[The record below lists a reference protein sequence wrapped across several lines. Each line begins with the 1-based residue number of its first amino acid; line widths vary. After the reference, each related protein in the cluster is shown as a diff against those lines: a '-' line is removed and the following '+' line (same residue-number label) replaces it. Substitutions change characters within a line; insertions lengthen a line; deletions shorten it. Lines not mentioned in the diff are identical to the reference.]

1 MQRGGVG
8 AWDRLREN
16 AGGDDYGLE
25 EMERVLCEGS
35 GGRRSG
41 NRSNSNRKEWQVG
54 VREMEKTW
62 VPRYKLRND
71 FPFMAKYIPNISEEE
86 LTVRKELVQKRQKQQ
101 PPSPMVTRMQ
111 WGNGQEATSILTALN
126 YFCSFD
132 NTTTIHEVGMCGAAF
147 DDDTG
152 EESLN
157 GLKIGAT
164 PDALICHGNG
174 TVEVLEVKNH
184 CPFVWNKLSPHRSG
198 SSGPK
203 VKKRKGQKHRGRKQH
218 CNTMDEERNEEH
230 ALPKHFLIR
239 DFELEAKVPAVYI
252 PQLMMEMLC
261 VGDSIDLD
269 KPTNT
274 KSKQSTPI
282 CTSAVMVRQTATKGA
297 ILLRLN
303 RDEDWISE
311 MKYWLGQFKKA
322 FVNTNEI
329 PTDNFFWD
337 DDENSRYRKFLQRTK
352 ELSESVEQ
360 VATVDHGRIQRMVKE
375 RGGGDIPLFLDC
387 IGESSE

>member
-1 MQRGGVG
+1 
-8 AWDRLREN
+8 
-16 AGGDDYGLE
+16 
-25 EMERVLCEGS
+25 
-35 GGRRSG
+35 
-41 NRSNSNRKEWQVG
+41 
-54 VREMEKTW
+54 
-62 VPRYKLRND
+62 
-71 FPFMAKYIPNISEEE
+71 
-86 LTVRKELVQKRQKQQ
+86 
-101 PPSPMVTRMQ
+101 
-111 WGNGQEATSILTALN
+111 
-126 YFCSFD
+126 
-132 NTTTIHEVGMCGAAF
+132 
-147 DDDTG
+147 
-152 EESLN
+152 
-157 GLKIGAT
+157 
-164 PDALICHGNG
+164 
-174 TVEVLEVKNH
+174 
-184 CPFVWNKLSPHRSG
+184 
-198 SSGPK
+198 
-203 VKKRKGQKHRGRKQH
+203 
-218 CNTMDEERNEEH
+218 
-230 ALPKHFLIR
+230 LIR

-269 KPTNT
+269 KPTST